1 MTDWIILDLHL
12 QRTKI
17 VSLLFVAKV
26 FLRVW
31 ISSRQQIGVVL
42 TARSDV
48 RAHLFVKGGGERVV
62 ERQLH
67 VDGLLLLRADWS
79 DAELLARLADVSRDR
94 LLRVREAVV
103 ARPLLVQ
110 HLPTHTHTCT
120 CTYCN
125 NPVKTWP

>member
-42 TARSDV
+42 AARSDV

-67 VDGLLLLRADWS
+67 VDRLLLLRADWS
-79 DAELLARLADVSRDR
+79 DTELLARLADVGRDR

-103 ARPLLVQ
+103 AGPLLVQ
-110 HLPTHTHTCT
+110 HLPTHTYTHM
-120 CTYCN
+120 N
-125 NPVKTWP
+125 E